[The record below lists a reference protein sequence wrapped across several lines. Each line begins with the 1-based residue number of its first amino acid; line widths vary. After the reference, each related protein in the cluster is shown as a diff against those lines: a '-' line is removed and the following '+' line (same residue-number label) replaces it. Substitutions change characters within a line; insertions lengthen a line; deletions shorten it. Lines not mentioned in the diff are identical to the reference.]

1 MGIIRVALCA
11 AKNSNSLYMAAF
23 NDSIRHDT
31 VLLLKTPATPASI
44 DDCQWQVVAQRS
56 AHQLRTIPRTS
67 DINNYW
73 CTVDDQ
79 GTFLL
84 MSEDEYWNRS
94 YLSAGPQYGGIVFD
108 PNTPAGVDYRGAAI
122 KTWVPVG
129 TSYDFECQYGHKCR
143 RIMYAVPGLQPG
155 TVPAIAMAMYRNRTY
170 GIMFATY
177 NRTSRNF
184 VFQPT
189 ARIPLDPL
197 FAEPQQLGYLNGK
210 LLTLS
215 ASQSAQHSA
224 VRLYP
229 LNAQGLPLAAGRDVE
244 SFNVTSITG
253 DCPEFSLRN
262 LHGVHDNKY
271 YVLCQNENRVMDIA
285 YMFDGTKM
293 TKIAELASDGPRKF
307 ESFLPM
313 PPPVANGTG
322 AGVPPT
328 WIFAHTKDGSHSYGS
343 GTFELQI
350 PSGQWRYNEYPTEIF
365 VADRSYGDPYPT
377 RARAPPPISTHRDNT
392 TGGTLSGGAVAGL
405 FLAVLVGVCLV
416 IFGVWRIQRANHKAQ
431 KAKAKAKADAAAVG
445 PIVPLPPPHGYGGYS
460 HGGGGGGVS
469 GGYDAMEVKA
479 GGGIYSGIT
488 PVPAPS
494 VVVAPSPYGS
504 GGPSSSTTAAAAASS
519 PWMPVGVT
527 TGVAPHQGAGSPPL
541 SPLPPQQP
549 WQGLD
554 HQGPQFSSHP
564 APQFVTTMAGS

>member
-1 MGIIRVALCA
+1 MGVIEDVLCA

-23 NDSIRHDT
+23 NDSILHDT

-44 DDCQWQVVAQRS
+44 DDCQWQVAAQRPAS
-56 AHQLRTIPRTS
+56 QLRAIRDSS

-84 MSEDEYWNRS
+84 MSEDARTS
-94 YLSAGPQYGGIVFD
+94 YASTKYGGIVFD
-108 PNTPAGVDYRGAAI
+108 PTTPAPTPADGGSDQTGAAI
-122 KTWVPVG
+122 KTWEPVS

-143 RIMYAVPGLQPG
+143 HIMYAVPGLQPG
-155 TVPAIAMAMYRNRTY
+155 AVPAIAMAMYRNRTY

-244 SFNVTSITG
+244 SFDVTSITG

-271 YVLCQNENRVMDIA
+271 YVLCQNENRMMDIA

-307 ESFLPM
+307 ESFMPV

-328 WIFAHTKDGSHSYGS
+328 WIFAHAKSRYLH

-350 PSGQWRYNEYPTEIF
+350 PSGQWRYNKYPTDIF
-365 VADRSYGDPYPT
+365 VANSSYGDTRPT
-377 RARAPPPISTHRDNT
+377 RARAPPPIQTHRDNLPKIT
-392 TGGTLSGGAVAGL
+392 TGGTLSGGAIVGL
-405 FLAVLVGVCLV
+405 VMAVLTGVCLA
-416 IFGVWRIQRANHKAQ
+416 IFGVWRTQRANHKA
-431 KAKAKAKADAAAVG
+431 KKAKAKADAAAVG

-460 HGGGGGGVS
+460 HGGGVGGVG
-469 GGYDAMEVKA
+469 GGYDAIEVKA

-527 TGVAPHQGAGSPPL
+527 MGVAPHQGADLSPP
-541 SPLPPQQP
+541 PPQQP